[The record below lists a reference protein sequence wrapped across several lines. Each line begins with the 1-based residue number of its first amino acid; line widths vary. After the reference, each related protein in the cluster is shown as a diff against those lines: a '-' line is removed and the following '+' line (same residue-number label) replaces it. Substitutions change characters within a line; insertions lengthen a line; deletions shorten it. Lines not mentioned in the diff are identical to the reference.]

1 MEMSRTTC
9 ITQDG
14 PANALALNK
23 DYSQVVIA
31 GRNGKKFIP
40 MCVSCIMYKTHY
52 SVISSKNIMKNRT
65 SKSNDYEDSDCS
77 TSFSRIMLSP
87 SSDSNASKQD
97 TSMKQVARNSCC
109 LLLVFD
115 PEDGYDMFL

>member
-1 MEMSRTTC
+1 MEMSRTTY

-40 MCVSCIMYKTHY
+40 MCVSSITYKTSY
-52 SVISSKNIMKNRT
+52 NIISNIM
-65 SKSNDYEDSDCS
+65 
-77 TSFSRIMLSP
+77 
-87 SSDSNASKQD
+87 
-97 TSMKQVARNSCC
+97 
-109 LLLVFD
+109 
-115 PEDGYDMFL
+115 

>member
-31 GRNGKKFIP
+31 GRNGKKCIAL
-40 MCVSCIMYKTHY
+40 CVNSITYKIY
-52 SVISSKNIMKNRT
+52 LSVINSNSIM
-65 SKSNDYEDSDCS
+65 
-77 TSFSRIMLSP
+77 
-87 SSDSNASKQD
+87 
-97 TSMKQVARNSCC
+97 
-109 LLLVFD
+109 
-115 PEDGYDMFL
+115 